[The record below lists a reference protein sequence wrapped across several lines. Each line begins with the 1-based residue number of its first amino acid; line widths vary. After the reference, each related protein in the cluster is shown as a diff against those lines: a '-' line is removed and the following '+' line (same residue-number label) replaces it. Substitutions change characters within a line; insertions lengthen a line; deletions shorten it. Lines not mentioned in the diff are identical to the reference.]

1 MLHPL
6 NIYSTQCTICST
18 LEYNTYMPGTWCYFY
33 LYPSQHYK
41 LLWLAQFFKRKRK
54 KVLHTYL
61 LIYVIKRWNCRLC
74 CVTWCEVLHTQKQSY
89 DEIMHLKMIISLES
103 MKFFLK
109 VISTEKA
116 LKWPKSSKPNH
127 LAIQKYREYK
137 ACQRFLLNI

>member
-74 CVTWCEVLHTQKQSY
+74 TTYKVWGFTYSKTKLWWNNA
-89 DEIMHLKMIISLES
+89 LENDNFLG
-103 MKFFLK
+103 KYGFFLK
-109 VISTEKA
+109 SDFNREGIKMAKKFKTKSFGNLEVPSTRHVKG
-116 LKWPKSSKPNH
+116 SG
-127 LAIQKYREYK
+127 
-137 ACQRFLLNI
+137 